1 MFLHRKLSRSHSFS
15 KPIAVYRGEY
25 AADKIIKAIFE
36 IFQEWEYCKKVMKKH
51 FNKNLIMIEKEE
63 NSIK

>member
-1 MFLHRKLSRSHSFS
+1 MFLHRKLSRSHSFG

-36 IFQEWEYCKKVMKKH
+36 IFQE
-51 FNKNLIMIEKEE
+51 
-63 NSIK
+63 